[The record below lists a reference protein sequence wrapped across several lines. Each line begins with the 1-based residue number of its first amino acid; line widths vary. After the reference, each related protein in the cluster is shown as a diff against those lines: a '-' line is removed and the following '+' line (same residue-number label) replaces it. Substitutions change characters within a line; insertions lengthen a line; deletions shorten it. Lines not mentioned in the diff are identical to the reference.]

1 MPINDLG
8 AGQNTVGPA
17 LVRTEPIQERS
28 AARVDAL
35 LDAAADVVDEIG
47 FDRLTTAMVAER
59 AGASIGT
66 VYRYFPDRI
75 VLLQALRDRA
85 VLRYRRAVVSAI
97 HEQQPEHW
105 WNAVEA
111 AIDSF
116 VAMFREEA
124 GFRIIR
130 FTDAE
135 RSGVPGEEVVRDVS
149 FAAQFA
155 EILSDEYRLPAGE
168 DLAFRLEIVVEVMD
182 SLINR
187 AFRDDPAGDER
198 YIAEA
203 RTVAR
208 EYLESRYGADFRY
221 IGTHPLPNG
230 QNAVWV
236 EWMDLTDRNGP
247 QQ

>member
-1 MPINDLG
+1 MPINDLV
-8 AGQNTVGPA
+8 AGQNTVGAP

-28 AARVDAL
+28 AARIDAL

-85 VLRYRRAVVSAI
+85 LLRYRRSVVQAI
-97 HEQQPEHW
+97 DAQSPEHW
-105 WNAVEA
+105 WNAVEC
-111 AIDSF
+111 AIDAF
-116 VAMFREEA
+116 VDMFRSER

-130 FTDAE
+130 FSDAE
-135 RSGVPGEEVVRDVS
+135 RSGVPEDEVVTGS
-149 FAAQFA
+149 GFANQFA
-155 EILSDEYRLPAGE
+155 QILSDEYGLPGGD
-168 DLAFRLEIVVEVMD
+168 DLAFRLQVVVEIMD

-187 AFRDDPAGDER
+187 AFVEDPNGDER

-208 EYLESRYGADFRY
+208 EYLERRF
-221 IGTHPLPNG
+221 
-230 QNAVWV
+230 
-236 EWMDLTDRNGP
+236 GP
-247 QQ
+247 KD

>member
-1 MPINDLG
+1 VPINDLVT
-8 AGQNTVGPA
+8 GQNSVGAP

-47 FDRLTTAMVAER
+47 FDRLTTAMVAKR

-85 VLRYRRAVVSAI
+85 LLRYRHAVVKGI
-97 HEQQPEHW
+97 HIDGPKHW
-105 WNAVEA
+105 WDAVEC
-111 AIDSF
+111 AIDAF
-116 VAMFREEA
+116 VGMFRSEP

-135 RSGVPGEEVVRDVS
+135 RAGAPGEEAAQEVS

-155 EILSDEYRLPAGE
+155 EILSDKYGL
-168 DLAFRLEIVVEVMD
+168 
-182 SLINR
+182 
-187 AFRDDPAGDER
+187 PAGDELKFR
-198 YIAEA
+198 LEVVVETMDALVTRAFQDDLAGDERLIVEA
-203 RTVAR
+203 RTLAR
-208 EYLESRYGADFRY
+208 EYLERRYSTEG
-221 IGTHPLPNG
+221 
-230 QNAVWV
+230 
-236 EWMDLTDRNGP
+236 
-247 QQ
+247 